1 MTSAVKK
8 VQDVDLGH
16 LATKTDLAET
26 KADILK
32 WMFGAMAAQTGLI
45 VALVK
50 MLH

>member
-1 MTSAVKK
+1 MKK
-8 VQDVDLGH
+8 VQGVDLGH

-50 MLH
+50 LLH